1 MEYRGDIN
9 KLLNRYVDFVDEI
22 SSNNHYENNIRHLL
36 YLVVPAFVFKYGV
49 DKESTILK
57 CFENVKIIIS
67 GTEDKQVLASFNRKL
82 VRDNDGYHTIKY
94 IMLNKYRTSPSI
106 SELLDSI
113 IHEFNHAINSI
124 NNEISYDDKYIKV
137 RTGLSYLIYDKST
150 LSFIRKSD
158 EVNLEEIINTTQ
170 TEEIVN
176 IINSFNDMDVEN
188 VEFKTTLYTLNN
200 EINKVYKSNAYE
212 FDTYICEEL
221 MNNKTFVPTICN
233 LRFKGL
239 IEDIERLF
247 DDVMGRTGAYKELN
261 TLLLEIHNL
270 EIKYVTRHLFKNKI
284 LNKLRNKS
292 RRVMDIVK
300 EYDDKCVYK

>member
-9 KLLNRYVDFVDEI
+9 KLLNRYVDFVDKI
-22 SSNNHYENNIRHLL
+22 SSDNHYENNIRHLL
-36 YLVVPAFVFKYGV
+36 YLVVPAFIFKYGV

-67 GTEDKQVLASFNRKL
+67 GTEDKQVLASFNRRL
-82 VRDNDGYHTIKY
+82 VRDRDGYHTIKY
-94 IMLNKYRTSPSI
+94 VVINKYRTTPSI

-124 NNEISYDDKYIKV
+124 NNEILYDDKYIKV
-137 RTGLSYLIYDKST
+137 RTGLSYLIYDRKNLT
-150 LSFIRKSD
+150 FIRKSN
-158 EVNLEEIINTTQ
+158 EVNLEEIINTKQ

-176 IINSFNDMDVEN
+176 IINSFNDIDVEN
-188 VEFKTTLYTLNN
+188 VEFKTTLYTINN

-221 MNNKTFVPTICN
+221 MKNKTFIPTICN
-233 LRFKGL
+233 LRFKGFV
-239 IEDIERLF
+239 EDIGSLF
-247 DDVMGRTGAYKELN
+247 DNVMGRDGAYDELN
-261 TLLLEIHNL
+261 DLLSEIHSL

-292 RRVMDIVK
+292 QRVMDIVK

>member
-9 KLLNRYVDFVDEI
+9 KLLNRYVDFVDKI
-22 SSNNHYENNIRHLL
+22 SSDNHYENNIRHLL
-36 YLVVPAFVFKYGV
+36 YLIVPAFVFKYGV
-49 DKESTILK
+49 DKENTILK

-67 GTEDKQVLASFNRKL
+67 GTEDRQVLASFNRKL
-82 VRDNDGYHTIKY
+82 VRDSDGYHTIKY
-94 IMLNKYRTSPSI
+94 IILNKYKTTPTI

-113 IHEFNHAINSI
+113 IHEYSHAINSI

-137 RTGLSYLIYDKST
+137 RTGLSYLIYDKNSLT
-150 LSFIRKSD
+150 FIKKSD
-158 EVNLEEIINTTQ
+158 EVHLEEIINTTQ

-176 IINSFNDMDVEN
+176 IINSFNDIDVDN
-188 VEFKTTLYTLNN
+188 VEFKTTLYTLDN

-212 FDTYICEEL
+212 FDKYICEQL
-221 MNNKTFVPTICN
+221 MNNKTFIPTICN
-233 LRFKGL
+233 LRFKGFV
-239 IEDIERLF
+239 EDIESLF
-247 DDVMGRTGAYKELN
+247 DNVMGRTGAYRELN
-261 TLLLEIHNL
+261 TLLAEIHTL

-292 RRVMDIVK
+292 NRVMDIVK

>member
-67 GTEDKQVLASFNRKL
+67 GTDDKQVLASFNRKL

-94 IMLNKYRTSPSI
+94 IMLNKYRTTPSI

-124 NNEISYDDKYIKV
+124 NNEISYDDYQK
-137 RTGLSYLIYDKST
+137 
-150 LSFIRKSD
+150 
-158 EVNLEEIINTTQ
+158 
-170 TEEIVN
+170 
-176 IINSFNDMDVEN
+176 
-188 VEFKTTLYTLNN
+188 
-200 EINKVYKSNAYE
+200 
-212 FDTYICEEL
+212 
-221 MNNKTFVPTICN
+221 
-233 LRFKGL
+233 
-239 IEDIERLF
+239 
-247 DDVMGRTGAYKELN
+247 
-261 TLLLEIHNL
+261 
-270 EIKYVTRHLFKNKI
+270 
-284 LNKLRNKS
+284 
-292 RRVMDIVK
+292 
-300 EYDDKCVYK
+300 